1 MIWNQDHI
9 VSELARLHQSGDEL
23 SYNRMSRAN
32 QSLVSAAAYHF
43 GSYRDAVIAAGID
56 YAEVSRRP
64 RWTRENVVEA
74 IRDASRKGDDL
85 NWSSVTRRG
94 DDLAKAAFA
103 AIQPRLFGRWDRA
116 LEAAGLDVADV
127 SPYRSWDKPT
137 IASGLKA
144 RSVAGEPM
152 NSGAVQK
159 ADPALH
165 AAAVRYFGGFD
176 RALRAAKLDPDAA
189 RGRRRWSA
197 DLVVRELKAIKKA
210 GTKLGDGSVRRDH
223 PALHGAAVRLFG
235 SYAAAREA
243 ASGKNGKHGSGK
255 NGAVKRAVAA
265 NAAPRELAVA

>member
-9 VSELARLHQSGDEL
+9 LSELAGLHRAGQDL
-23 SYNRMSRAN
+23 SYNRLSRAN

-43 GSYRDAVIAAGID
+43 GSYRDAVTAAGID
-56 YAEVSRRP
+56 YAEVSLRP
-64 RWTRENVVEA
+64 RWTKENVVDA
-74 IRDASRKGDDL
+74 IRSARSRGDDL

-103 AIQPRLFGRWDRA
+103 AIQPRLFGRWDQA

-137 IASGLKA
+137 IAAELKA
-144 RSVAGEPM
+144 RAQADKPM

-159 ADPALH
+159 EDPALH
-165 AAAVRYFGGFD
+165 AAAVRYFGGFEK
-176 RALRAAKLDPDAA
+176 ALKSAKINPAAA

-197 DLVVRELKAIKKA
+197 ETVVKELRAVKKA
-210 GTKLGDGSVRRDH
+210 GSKLGDPAVRHEH

-235 SYAAAREA
+235 SYDAA
-243 ASGKNGKHGSGK
+243 
-255 NGAVKRAVAA
+255 RAVATGKKA
-265 NAAPRELAVA
+265 KARELATV